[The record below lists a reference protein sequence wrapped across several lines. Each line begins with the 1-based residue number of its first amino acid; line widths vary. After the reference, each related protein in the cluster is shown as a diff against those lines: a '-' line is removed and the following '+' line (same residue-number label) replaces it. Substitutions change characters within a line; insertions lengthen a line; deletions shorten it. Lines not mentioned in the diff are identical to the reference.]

1 VNTVLGILVFVVVV
15 ALVVYLAARRDRR
28 QESSDAE
35 YRKGV
40 DTGPFS

>member
-1 VNTVLGILVFVVVV
+1 VKTVLGILAFAVVVG
-15 ALVVYLAARRDRR
+15 LIVYLAARRDRR
-28 QESSDAE
+28 LESSETE